1 MTGPR
6 ATARLAAAL
15 AAGWVV
21 AGAAQAEECRLA
33 LALALD
39 VSSSVDARE
48 YRLQTE
54 GLAAALVAPEVAEA
68 FLAVPGRPV
77 RILVYE
83 WSGWHQQVVRQDWVT
98 VAGLAELAGVASRL
112 AAQDRSFEQYPTAL
126 GMGLLFGARELARQ
140 PDCASGSSTC
150 RATAPT
156 TTARRPTP
164 SGATCRSSSRGSP
177 STASSSGRTR
187 GCSGGTT
194 GVRGAGP
201 GAFVEAA
208 EDYSDRGGDARSC
221 CASSG
226 DRDERRAPLTAAPR
240 RREGR
245 APRGDAL
252 SCRMGATPIRRG

>member
-1 MTGPR
+1 MGEHAQHRDLVTGPR

-140 PDCASGSSTC
+140 PDCAERKLDVSGDGTNNDG
-150 RATAPT
+150 AAPDAVRRDLPQLFQGIT
-156 TTARRPTP
+156 INGLVIGSDARVL
-164 SGATCRSSSRGSP
+164 
-177 STASSSGRTR
+177 GRYYR
-187 GCSGGTT
+187 EY
-194 GVRGAGP
+194 VVQGP

-208 EDYSDRGGDARSC
+208 EDYSDFEA
-221 CASSG
+221 AM
-226 DRDERRAPLTAAPR
+226 RRKLLRELGVIEMSAAGR
-240 RREGR
+240 R
-245 APRGDAL
+245 
-252 SCRMGATPIRRG
+252 